1 MAVLAL
7 YMTFCLLTS
16 VSQLLSKA
24 FWITCSIS
32 QIKLLCLYWVG
43 NLKTKSD
50 ITHFFFIFVFCNQIQ
65 TLKKWHRLHQTVCR
79 GTLACLSLWIL
90 NGDKWARFIRTDSV
104 HYRLLWCSCDFIK
117 IVVLIHSEKTH
128 MWTACAEL
136 ELELVRTN
144 LILHVVILFRF

>member
-7 YMTFCLLTS
+7 YMTFCVLTS

-50 ITHFFFIFVFCNQIQ
+50 ITHFFFFVFCNQIQ

-117 IVVLIHSEKTH
+117 SLNSFRKNPYVDSMCRT
-128 MWTACAEL
+128 WTWTCEDQL
-136 ELELVRTN
+136 DTTCSN
-144 LILHVVILFRF
+144 FI